1 MVLKWLLSH
10 GLEKKHQVSSSI
22 NRSQKTQI
30 TKNNERN
37 RKRIVSNPRKEA
49 VTTNSQWFTWWF
61 SFEAVFLNIR
71 KLLVLYLL
79 LPQSEAVVERSFFIY
94 EDDNDRQKNKFGF
107 RKFGSTQTFVS
118 ETNLFM
124 LKKQI
129 ILLKFGSLAVAGE
142 YSWKKF
148 KFPVKAVEMKE
159 VFSIC
164 VNNCYCQCSI
174 M

>member
-79 LPQSEAVVERSFFIY
+79 LPQSEAVVERSFLCKKMIMT
-94 EDDNDRQKNKFGF
+94 DKKTNL
-107 RKFGSTQTFVS
+107 VS
-118 ETNLFM
+118 ESLEA
-124 LKKQI
+124 LKRLSQKQI
-129 ILLKFGSLAVAGE
+129 FLCWRSKLYYWNLAVLL
-142 YSWKKF
+142 
-148 KFPVKAVEMKE
+148 
-159 VFSIC
+159 
-164 VNNCYCQCSI
+164 
-174 M
+174 